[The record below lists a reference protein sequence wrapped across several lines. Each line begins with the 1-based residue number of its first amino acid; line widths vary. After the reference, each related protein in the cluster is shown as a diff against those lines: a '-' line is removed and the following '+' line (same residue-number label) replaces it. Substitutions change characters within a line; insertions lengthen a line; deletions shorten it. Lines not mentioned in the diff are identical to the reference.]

1 MRVDISQIIGNKGAF
16 EKFSLSEEIVDV
28 NSYPDVVRFLDPVKA
43 EGKITNT
50 EGIFEVEGTVTTRV
64 EMLCGRCLSPVEIG
78 VNFILNVKFKS
89 TGNLD
94 DEMQKFSGNEID
106 LDEVI
111 ASGIRLSLPMKVVC
125 REDCKGL
132 CPICGK
138 NLNEGSCGCDTTT
151 IDPRFQELRSLF
163 KLDEEV

>member
-64 EMLCGRCLSPVEIG
+64 ECC
-78 VNFILNVKFKS
+78 
-89 TGNLD
+89 
-94 DEMQKFSGNEID
+94 
-106 LDEVI
+106 
-111 ASGIRLSLPMKVVC
+111 AAVVFH
-125 REDCKGL
+125 L
-132 CPICGK
+132 
-138 NLNEGSCGCDTTT
+138 L
-151 IDPRFQELRSLF
+151 
-163 KLDEEV
+163 KLV